1 MLVKKYETR
10 LNKDGL
16 ITFEKVWS
24 KRIDIGID
32 KNEFRH
38 PRYIYEL
45 CKSLQ
50 LDTYSE
56 EHVFLLT
63 FDTKMHFKSFIE
75 VGIGDVSTSVIDKRG
90 IAQKVLMLN
99 ATAFILVHNHPSGD
113 STPSVIDIS
122 TAKTISELGDLI
134 GVHFEDMMILGD
146 DNYTSLKQDGY
157 FWWEE

>member
-63 FDTKMHFKSFIE
+63 FDKKCILNLSLRLASEMFPQ
-75 VGIGDVSTSVIDKRG
+75 VLSTNV
-90 IAQKVLMLN
+90 
-99 ATAFILVHNHPSGD
+99 
-113 STPSVIDIS
+113 
-122 TAKTISELGDLI
+122 E
-134 GVHFEDMMILGD
+134 
-146 DNYTSLKQDGY
+146 
-157 FWWEE
+157 

>member
-1 MLVKKYETR
+1 MLARRYETR
-10 LNKDGL
+10 LNDEGL
-16 ITFEKVWS
+16 IAFEKVWS
-24 KRIDIGID
+24 KRIDVQVA
-32 KNEFRH
+32 KNEFRYPEH
-38 PRYIYEL
+38 TYKL

-56 EHVFLLT
+56 EHVFLLM

-75 VGIGDVSTSVIDKRG
+75 IGIGDISTSIIDKRG

-113 STPSVIDIS
+113 SAPSVTDIS

-134 GVHFEDMMILGD
+134 GIPFKDMMILGD

-157 FWWEE
+157 F